1 MKFEDL
7 EIGDVVYAAHDIVD
21 DGSMPETEM
30 GDILAEK
37 GARGVVVNLG
47 HLEEQP
53 NTAVFLVRFENESLN
68 LGSPIGCLKDDL
80 KLEA

>member
-30 GDILAEK
+30 GDILADK
-37 GARGVVVNLG
+37 GSRGVVVNLG
-47 HLEEQP
+47 HLEEEP
-53 NTAVFLVRFENESLN
+53 KTAVFLVRFENEELN

>member
-21 DGSMPETEM
+21 DGSMPDKEM

-37 GARGVVVNLG
+37 GSRGVVVNLG

-53 NTAVFLVRFENESLN
+53 TTAVFLVRFENEALV
-68 LGSPIGCLKDDL
+68 LGSPIGCLKEDL

>member
-21 DGSMPETEM
+21 DGSMPENEM

-37 GARGVVVNLG
+37 GSRGVVVNLG

-53 NTAVFLVRFENESLN
+53 NTAVFLVRFENEELN